1 MKKILIV
8 DDEKEIRELIKEKL
22 TQNKYSVMTASSAQE
37 GIIIAK
43 TSQPDLILLDI
54 AMPEMDGYLTCEK
67 LKQDSKTRDIPVLLL
82 TGKDLES
89 KSVME
94 RCNDVGACDYISKMT
109 SLKELLEKVKE
120 IIKE

>member
-1 MKKILIV
+1 MKKILVV
-8 DDEKEIRELIKEKL
+8 DDESGISDLIKERL
-22 TQNKYSVMTASSAQE
+22 TLNNYTVFTASDGKKAQD
-37 GIIIAK
+37 IARAN
-43 TSQPDLILLDI
+43 QPDLILMDI

-67 LKQDSKTRDIPVLLL
+67 LKKDAKTKSIPVILL

-94 RCNDVGACDYISKMT
+94 RCSACGAYDYLSKMS

-120 IIKE
+120 VLGE